1 MQKAL
6 ASAGLA
12 LAKSTQALLYRRQ
25 FNPNTADKGN
35 TWWDTVLTTQTDAIA
50 FQLSLRRREMLK
62 PFLKTEYAFLCPL
75 ADGCVVSLIWRRMAK

>member
-35 TWWDTVLTTQTDAIA
+35 TWWDTVLRTQTDVIA
-50 FQLSLRRREMLK
+50 FWVIQIFSYH
-62 PFLKTEYAFLCPL
+62 F
-75 ADGCVVSLIWRRMAK
+75 ADEKC